1 MGGGRGFLSM
11 GRAGW
16 LCWMKWWFDGSF
28 LYVVFVGWLVCV
40 QVSDG
45 VVYFLG
51 CWGRIGLFMSFII
64 IQKCNVISV
73 AHQFMLRCSRNV
85 SFCMHWTV
93 CIAGRRTEIVKS
105 WARCP

>member
-28 LYVVFVGWLVCV
+28 FYVAFVGWLVCV

-45 VVYFLG
+45 VVYF
-51 CWGRIGLFMSFII
+51 WGVGG
-64 IQKCNVISV
+64 V
-73 AHQFMLRCSRNV
+73 
-85 SFCMHWTV
+85 
-93 CIAGRRTEIVKS
+93 
-105 WARCP
+105 